1 MICQQCKK
9 NKKEIDFYLI
19 DGGLGY
25 RNDRIHWC
33 KECIKNFN
41 DSRERNKYLDEQC
54 YAQYYGA
61 LEVLKGVKLRQLS
74 ENIENGIQYNSNYIG
89 IQNYLY
95 IITNGEKGRKNSSQ
109 QQKKV
114 YDLLSK
120 NNYINSIIYPD
131 DINDKSFL
139 EGTMKTITVNAYE
152 RNPKARQECIV
163 KYGCNCFICG
173 FNFEKK
179 YGVIGREFIHVHHI
193 KPLSEI
199 KEKYEIKVEDLR
211 PVCPNCHAMLHKR
224 IPAYSIEEIKSLI
237 VENDL

>member
-9 NKKEIDFYLI
+9 SKNEKDFYLI
-19 DGGLGY
+19 DGGLDY
-25 RNDRIHWC
+25 RKDRMSRC

-41 DSRERNKYLDEQC
+41 DSRKRNKYLDEQC

-61 LEVLKGVKLRQLS
+61 LEVLKGVKLHQLS

-95 IITNGEKGRKNSSQ
+95 IITNGEKGRENYSQ

-120 NNYINSIIYPD
+120 NNYTDSIVYPD
-131 DINDKSFL
+131 DINDKSLL

-152 RNPKARQECIV
+152 RNTKARQECIV
-163 KYGCNCFICG
+163 KYGYNCCICG

-179 YGVIGREFIHVHHI
+179 YGVIGREFIHVHHL

-199 KEKYEIKVEDLR
+199 KEEYEVKVEDLK

-237 VENDL
+237 TKNDL